1 MNSNDT
7 IPISVI
13 IPTLNEERNL
23 ERCLKCL
30 DEFEKIYIVDSGSTD
45 GTIEIAKKFHVE
57 VIPFH
62 WNGHFP
68 KKRNW
73 FLRNHEIT
81 TPWVFFLDADEYVT
95 PEFKKELRERISE
108 PVAGF
113 EVYYT
118 VGFMGRR
125 MKHFFTHKLPL
136 FRVGAGEYERIE
148 EDHWSNFDMEIHE
161 HPVLTGKIGRIHAT
175 IIHEDDKGLHAYIAK
190 HNEYSSWEA
199 KRYFALKKSG
209 HFEQLLFRQK
219 IKYHLLSSYFF
230 APLYFIWIYFFQ
242 LGFLDGENGL
252 VFSLL
257 KKQYFSQIKFKITTL
272 QRQES

>member
-1 MNSNDT
+1 MSSNNK
-7 IPISVI
+7 IPVSVV

-30 DEFEKIYIVDSGSTD
+30 DGFEKIYIVDSGSKD
-45 GTIEIAKKFHVE
+45 ATIEIAKKYNVE
-57 VIPFH
+57 VIPFK
-62 WNGHFP
+62 WNGQFP

-73 FLRNHEIT
+73 FLRNHKLE

-95 PEFKKELRERISE
+95 EEFKKELRERLSE
-108 PVAGF
+108 PVSGF
-113 EVYYT
+113 EVFYT
-118 VGFMGRR
+118 IGFMGQQ

-148 EDHWSNFDMEIHE
+148 ENNWSHFDMEIHE

-175 IIHEDDKGLHAYIAK
+175 IIHEDDKGLQAYIAK

-199 KRYFALKKSG
+199 NRYLALKKNG

-230 APLYFIWIYFFQ
+230 APMYFIWIYFFQ
-242 LGFLDGENGL
+242 FGFLDGEKGL
-252 VFSLL
+252 IFSLL
-257 KKQYFSQIKFKITTL
+257 KKQYFSQIKFKITAL
-272 QRQES
+272 QRQGV

>member
-1 MNSNDT
+1 MNSNET
-7 IPISVI
+7 IPVSVI

-23 ERCLKCL
+23 DRCLKCL

-45 GTIEIAKKFHVE
+45 GTIEIAKKYQVE
-57 VIPFH
+57 VIPFQ